1 MFADVAAMARSR
13 FAGGLPRTVAAA
25 SRTTFAHRPASIVRP
40 LRQQRYAGRY
50 QRFPGRNSGGPEWA
64 RSGPFA
70 RANYIIQNNPKTV
83 LVVVGASGT
92 FYVVNLEQVP
102 ITGRRRFNVL
112 SPETEKQMAG
122 DYKDILRQFQGK
134 VLPEGHPYTQLVAKV
149 VERLL
154 PSTGGLA
161 GDEWKVFVIDEPEQ
175 MNAFV
180 VPGGKVF
187 VFSGILPIAQDEAG
201 LAAVLGH
208 EIAHNVA
215 HHVAEKVSGSLI
227 WTAFAFAGSLFLGI
241 DQSVA
246 NSITQLAL
254 ALPNSRKMEEEAD
267 HIGLLMMAESCYD
280 PSAAVGLWKRMH
292 AAEKGA
298 PPQFLSTHPSSLG
311 RMERIKGWL
320 PQAEERY
327 SNSQCGS
334 LGGYAEDFRRKVGQ
348 SSGPQVNVGQSRPS
362 VQDDDFF

>member
-1 MFADVAAMARSR
+1 M
-13 FAGGLPRTVAAA
+13 
-25 SRTTFAHRPASIVRP
+25 
-40 LRQQRYAGRY
+40 
-50 QRFPGRNSGGPEWA
+50 
-64 RSGPFA
+64 
-70 RANYIIQNNPKTV
+70 
-83 LVVVGASGT
+83 
-92 FYVVNLEQVP
+92 NLETVP

-134 VLPEGHPYTQLVAKV
+134 VLPENHPYTQLVAKV

-161 GDEWKVFVIDEPEQ
+161 GEEWRVFVIDDPQ
-175 MNAFV
+175 QKNAFV
-180 VPGGKVF
+180 IPGGKVF
-187 VFSGILPIAQDEAG
+187 VFSGILPVAQDEVG

-227 WTAFAFAGSLFLGI
+227 WTAFAFAGSLVLGI
-241 DQSVA
+241 DQNIA

-254 ALPNSRKMEEEAD
+254 ELPNSRKQEEEAD

-292 AAEKGA
+292 EAEKGA
-298 PPQFLSTHPSSLG
+298 PPQFLSTHPSSVG
-311 RMERIKGWL
+311 RMHQIEGWL
-320 PQAEERY
+320 PQAQEKY
-327 SNSQCGS
+327 NDSQCGTI
-334 LGGYAEDFRRKVGQ
+334 GGYAEDFKRKIGQGQRTAPPAAVG
-348 SSGPQVNVGQSRPS
+348 PPQSRS
-362 VQDDDFF
+362 DDDFF

>member
-1 MFADVAAMARSR
+1 MFTRIAAVARSR
-13 FAGGLPRTVAAA
+13 LSAILPQTAATT
-25 SRTTFAHRPASIVRP
+25 SRTTFVRRPKTLLHSV
-40 LRQQRYAGRY
+40 RQQRYAGQY
-50 QRFPGRNSGGPEWA
+50 QRFAGQSGGPEWA
-64 RSGPFA
+64 RFGPFA
-70 RANYIIQNNPKTV
+70 RANYIVRNNKKTV
-83 LVVVGASGT
+83 LVVAGAGGT

-102 ITGRRRFNVL
+102 VTGRRRFNVL
-112 SPETEKQMAG
+112 SPEAEKQMAG
-122 DYKDILRQFQGK
+122 DYRDILNQFKGK
-134 VLPEGHPYTQLVAKV
+134 VLPERHPYTQLVAKV

-161 GDEWKVFVIDEPEQ
+161 GDEWRVFVIDDPNQ

-187 VFSGILPIAQDEAG
+187 VFSGILPITQDEAG

-227 WTAFAFAGSLFLGI
+227 YTAITFTGSLVLGI
-241 DQSVA
+241 DQSIA

-254 ALPNSRKMEEEAD
+254 ELPNSRTMEEEAD

-292 AAEKGA
+292 EAEKGA

-327 SNSQCGS
+327 SNSQCGTI
-334 LGGYAEDFRRKVGQ
+334 GGYAEEFRRQIGQ
-348 SSGPQVNVGQSRPS
+348 SSTPQVAVGPQQPS
-362 VQDDDFF
+362 EKDEDLF

>member
-1 MFADVAAMARSR
+1 MFGRIAAIARRRLPLYVSR
-13 FAGGLPRTVAAA
+13 AATPSGRMLTRQPR
-25 SRTTFAHRPASIVRP
+25 SLLRP
-40 LRQQRYAGRY
+40 LRQQRYASQY
-50 QRFPGRNSGGPEWA
+50 QRFPGKGGKNAGPEWA
-64 RSGPFA
+64 RFGPFA
-70 RANYIIQNNPKTV
+70 RANYIVRNNPKTV
-83 LVVVGASGT
+83 LVVVTAGGT

-134 VLPEGHPYTQLVAKV
+134 VLPERHPNTQLVAKV

-161 GDEWKVFVIDEPEQ
+161 GDEWRVFVIDEPQ

-180 VPGGKVF
+180 IPGGKVF
-187 VFSGILPIAQDEAG
+187 VFSGILPITQDEAG

-227 WTAFAFAGSLFLGI
+227 WTAFAFAGSLVLGI
-241 DQSVA
+241 DQNIA

-254 ALPNSRKMEEEAD
+254 ELPNSRTQEEEAD

-280 PSAAVGLWKRMH
+280 PNAAVGLWKRMH
-292 AAEKGA
+292 DAEKGA

-320 PQAEERY
+320 PQAMEKY
-327 SNSQCGS
+327 NNAQCGT
-334 LGGYAEDFRRKVGQ
+334 LGGYAEDFRRKIGQ
-348 SSGPQVNVGQSRPS
+348 PSSRQMVLESPRSPK
-362 VQDDDFF
+362 DDDFF

>member
-1 MFADVAAMARSR
+1 MFTRNAALAGSR
-13 FAGGLPRTVAAA
+13 LLASLPRTATAL
-25 SRTTFAHRPASIVRP
+25 RTTFSRRPEILLRP
-40 LRQQRYAGRY
+40 LRQQRYAGKY
-50 QRFPGRNSGGPEWA
+50 QRFPGQNSGGPEWT
-64 RSGPFA
+64 RFGPFA
-70 RANYIIQNNPKTV
+70 RANYIVRNNPKTV
-83 LVVVGASGT
+83 MVVVGAGGT

-102 ITGRRRFNVL
+102 ITGRRRFNLL
-112 SPETEKQMAG
+112 SPETEKEMAG
-122 DYKDILRQFQGK
+122 DYNDILRQFQGK
-134 VLPEGHPYTQLVAKV
+134 VLPEKHPYTQLVAKV

-161 GDEWKVFVIDEPEQ
+161 GDEWRVFVIDDPKQ

-215 HHVAEKVSGSLI
+215 HHVAEKISGSLI
-227 WTAFAFAGSLFLGI
+227 WTALTFGGSLVLGI
-241 DQSVA
+241 DQSIT

-254 ALPNSRKMEEEAD
+254 ALPNSRTMEEEAD

-280 PSAAVGLWKRMH
+280 PTAAVGLWQRMH
-292 AAEKGA
+292 DAEKGA

-327 SNSQCGS
+327 SNSQCGNIS
-334 LGGYAEDFRRKVGQ
+334 EYAEDFRRKIGQ
-348 SSGPQVNVGQSRPS
+348 SSTPQVAIGPSRS
-362 VQDDDFF
+362 SKKDDDFF

>member
-1 MFADVAAMARSR
+1 M
-13 FAGGLPRTVAAA
+13 L
-25 SRTTFAHRPASIVRP
+25 RP
-40 LRQQRYAGRY
+40 LRHQRYAGRY
-50 QRFPGRNSGGPEWA
+50 QRFPGKDGGGGGPEWA
-64 RSGPFA
+64 RFGPFA
-70 RANYIIQNNPKTV
+70 RANYIVRNNPKTV
-83 LVVVGASGT
+83 LVVVGTGGT

-134 VLPEGHPYTQLVAKV
+134 VLPENHPYTQLVAKV

-161 GDEWKVFVIDEPEQ
+161 GDEWRVFVINDPDQ

-187 VFSGILPIAQDEAG
+187 VFSGILPIAQDETG

-241 DQSVA
+241 DQNIA

-254 ALPNSRKMEEEAD
+254 ALPNSRTMEEEAD

-280 PSAAVGLWKRMH
+280 PSAAVDLWKRMH

-320 PQAEERY
+320 PQAQDRY
-327 SNSQCGS
+327 NNSQCGTI
-334 LGGYAEDFRRKVGQ
+334 GGYAEDFRRKIGQ
-348 SSGPQVNVGQSRPS
+348 NSAPQVAIGPPRPS
-362 VQDDDFF
+362 KQDDDFF

>member
-1 MFADVAAMARSR
+1 MFAHAAAIARNR
-13 FAGGLPRTVAAA
+13 FSEGLRRTVAAT
-25 SRTTFAHRPASIVRP
+25 SRTTFAQKPAATIRP
-40 LRQQRYAGRY
+40 LRQQRHAGRY

-64 RSGPFA
+64 RFGPFA

-122 DYKDILRQFQGK
+122 DYKDILRQFRGK
-134 VLPEGHPYTQLVAKV
+134 VLPEKHPYTQLVAKV
-149 VERLL
+149 VQRLL

-161 GDEWKVFVIDEPEQ
+161 GDEWQVFVIDEPEQ

-215 HHVAEKVSGSLI
+215 HHVAEKVSGSLV

-241 DQSVA
+241 DQSVT

-254 ALPNSRKMEEEAD
+254 ALPNSRTMEEEAD

-327 SNSQCGS
+327 SNNQCGS
-334 LGGYAEDFRRKVGQ
+334 LGTYAEDFRRKVGQ
-348 SSGPQVNVGQSRPS
+348 SSVPQVNVGRSRPS
-362 VQDDDFF
+362 VEDDEFF

>member
-1 MFADVAAMARSR
+1 MFGRTAAIARRRVSSYLLR
-13 FAGGLPRTVAAA
+13 AAA
-25 SRTTFAHRPASIVRP
+25 TPRSIFTRRPQNLLYP
-40 LRQQRYAGRY
+40 LRQQRFASRY
-50 QRFPGRNSGGPEWA
+50 QRFPGKGGSSGGPEWA
-64 RSGPFA
+64 RFGPFA
-70 RANYIIQNNPKTV
+70 RANYIVRNNPKTV
-83 LVVVGASGT
+83 LVVVTAGGT
-92 FYVVNLEQVP
+92 FYVINLEQVP

-112 SPETEKQMAG
+112 SPETEKQLAG
-122 DYKDILRQFQGK
+122 DYRDMLQQFQGK
-134 VLPEGHPYTQLVAKV
+134 VLPEKHPYTQLVAKV

-161 GDEWKVFVIDEPEQ
+161 GEEWRVFVIDDPEQ

-187 VFSGILPIAQDEAG
+187 VFSGLLPIAQDEAG

-227 WTAFAFAGSLFLGI
+227 WTGFAFVGSLFLGI
-241 DQSVA
+241 DQSIA
-246 NSITQLAL
+246 NGITQLAL
-254 ALPNSRKMEEEAD
+254 QLPNSRTQEEEAD

-280 PSAAVGLWKRMH
+280 PHAAVDLWKRMH

-320 PQAEERY
+320 PQAMEKYE
-327 SNSQCGS
+327 NAQCGTI
-334 LGGYAEDFRRKVGQ
+334 GGYADDFKQRIGQPSARKVAV
-348 SSGPQVNVGQSRPS
+348 GPPRSQK
-362 VQDDDFF
+362 DDDFF